1 MRIVLEGLIIRPSVS
16 GDIRDLAALDHD
28 YSTDHVWQMAFQRQ
42 TDEVSIVFREVR
54 LPRPMRVSY
63 PRAPSVLV
71 DEWTKKAVLLM
82 AEREQ
87 QRLGYL
93 ALVDGPAEGS
103 GWMTDLVVGGK
114 HRRQGIGLALLGRGC
129 AWCKAQGLKQVFLE
143 MQSKN
148 YPAIRL
154 AQKMGFAFAG
164 YSDRYYRDQDIA
176 LFFCLELR

>member
-1 MRIVLEGLIIRPSVS
+1 VLEGLAIRSSVS
-16 GDIRDLAALDHD
+16 GDIRDLASLDHD

-42 TDEVSIVFREVR
+42 AEEVSVVFREVR
-54 LPRPMRVSY
+54 LPRPMRVAY
-63 PRAPSVLV
+63 PRDPSVLV
-71 DEWTKKAVLLM
+71 DDWTKKAALLM
-82 AEREQ
+82 AEREKE
-87 QRLGYL
+87 RLAYV
-93 ALVDGPAEGS
+93 ALVDGPAAGS
-103 GWMTDLVVGGK
+103 GWITDLVVGGR

-129 AWCKAQGLKQVFLE
+129 GWCKEHGLKQVFLE

-154 AQKMGFAFAG
+154 AQKMGFSFAG